1 MSTDAQF
8 ELSDFTPYLLNAAAE
23 AQSLRFSKVYKDRY
37 GMLRTEWR
45 VLFHLGRYGPMSAR
59 EISRRAG
66 IHKTKVS
73 RAVAALERKRFLER
87 RESAGDRRVEILSLR
102 APGRA
107 AFADLSRQRRRRMN
121 GSSRRVSG
129 RTRLPRFARRC
140 AGWPAEGADFS
151 SAVWETPGFPTVFP
165 AGKPPLHMRSS
176 SASISAPGRHRRRR
190 ALARDG
196 NRGRRRREPQG
207 RLRRR
212 ALSQRGGKAPVEGV
226 ARAHRVH
233 RRTAASSPARV

>member
-87 RESAGDRRVEILSLR
+87 RDSAGDRRVEILSLR

-107 AFADLSRQRRRRMN
+107 AFADLSGAAAEHERE
-121 GSSRRVSG
+121 
-129 RTRLPRFARRC
+129 LEARI
-140 AGWPAEGADFS
+140 GADTL
-151 SAVWETPGFPTVFP
+151 ATLRET
-165 AGKPPLHMRSS
+165 
-176 SASISAPGRHRRRR
+176 
-190 ALARDG
+190 
-196 NRGRRRREPQG
+196 
-207 RLRRR
+207 LRR
-212 ALSQRGGKAPVEGV
+212 L
-226 ARAHRVH
+226 
-233 RRTAASSPARV
+233 AS

>member
-1 MSTDAQF
+1 MPTDAQF

-87 RESAGDRRVEILSLR
+87 RDSAGDRRVEILSLR
-102 APGRA
+102 APGRPPLPTCPA
-107 AFADLSRQRRRRMN
+107 RRRSMK

-151 SAVWETPGFPTVFP
+151 RNPCGKTRVFRQFSPRENCPVTCGRAAPRSRPG
-165 AGKPPLHMRSS
+165 
-176 SASISAPGRHRRRR
+176 SASTPPRPCA
-190 ALARDG
+190 
-196 NRGRRRREPQG
+196 
-207 RLRRR
+207 
-212 ALSQRGGKAPVEGV
+212 
-226 ARAHRVH
+226 
-233 RRTAASSPARV
+233 